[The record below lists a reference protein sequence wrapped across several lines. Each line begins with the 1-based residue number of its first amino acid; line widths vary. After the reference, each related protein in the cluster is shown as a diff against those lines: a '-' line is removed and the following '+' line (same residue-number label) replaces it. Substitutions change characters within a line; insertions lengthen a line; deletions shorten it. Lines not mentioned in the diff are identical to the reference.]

1 MKRLSFIALALLTAC
16 EVAPLRREE
25 YIAKHPEWE
34 PKMVALIRDGRI
46 AKGMTKEQVRAAWG
60 RPCPRV
66 VCQGTT
72 RGAWGESWEYDTQ
85 IVFFDTQGKVIRW
98 EPK

>member
-1 MKRLSFIALALLTAC
+1 MKKAGFLIAVAFLTAC
-16 EVAPLRREE
+16 EVAPVRRED

-34 PKMVALIRDGRI
+34 PKMVELIRAGMI

-60 RPCPRV
+60 RPCWQ
-66 VCQGTT
+66 CQGTT
-72 RGAWGESWEYDTQ
+72 KGPWGSSWEFDTQ
-85 IVFFDTQGKVIRW
+85 VVFFDLHGRVTRW

>member
-1 MKRLSFIALALLTAC
+1 MKPPYVLLALFLLTAC
-16 EVAPLRREE
+16 EVAPVRRED

-34 PKMVALIRDGRI
+34 PKMVELIRAGMI

-60 RPCPRV
+60 RPCWL
-66 VCQGTT
+66 CQGTT
-72 RGAWGESWEYDTQ
+72 KGPWGEAWEFDTQ
-85 IVFFDTQGKVIRW
+85 VVFFDSQGKVTRW